1 MGFFFSQW
9 LLMVCYHY
17 SVTDLKPIF
26 CVHSSIKPVNV
37 ISNAFINDENQLFK
51 TVEPS
56 KSRLTHNLSSV
67 AAHILVLG
75 WSHSVRI
82 CLNSML
88 MLMLLM
94 VLTHWGR
101 VMHKCVSELT
111 IVGSD
116 NGLSPGRCQAINW
129 TIVRI
134 LSIGKLGTNFS
145 EILFEIDTFLVK
157 NAFEYVVWK
166 MAAILS
172 RLQCVNT
179 IDSCL

>member
-1 MGFFFSQW
+1 MSRQTTW
-9 LLMVCYHY
+9 IV
-17 SVTDLKPIF
+17 
-26 CVHSSIKPVNV
+26 SIRGHKM
-37 ISNAFINDENQLFK
+37 I
-51 TVEPS
+51 
-56 KSRLTHNLSSV
+56 SRLTRNLSSV

-75 WSHSVRI
+75 WSHSVLI

-145 EILFEIDTFLVK
+145 EILLEIDTFFIK

-166 MAAILS
+166 WQPFYLGFNVLTLSIAVCNYVSIYLYEIIMVDDGGGIPCAAFS
-172 RLQCVNT
+172 
-179 IDSCL
+179 